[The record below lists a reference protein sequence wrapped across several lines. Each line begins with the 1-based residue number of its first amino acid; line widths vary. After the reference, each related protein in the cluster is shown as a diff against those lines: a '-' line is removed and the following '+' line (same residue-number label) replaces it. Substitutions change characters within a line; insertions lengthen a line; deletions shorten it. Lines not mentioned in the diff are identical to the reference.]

1 MRREL
6 SNYILGLSV
15 LTAIVFTVILFS
27 YFERGLDSAARTTM
41 LMEARAFEK
50 RYLQDPSIS
59 PSSSNTTR
67 VFLDNWQNAPELY
80 QKLIPFEELEPGDFS
95 EAEWSPHGPEQWQD
109 LRYLII
115 YWHKLH
121 DGRDLF
127 VVTDFEANLLTA
139 EEQQAFDQDFE
150 KIPLYA
156 SVYLVAMLF
165 VVWVYNRRINRYSQQ
180 LAGWAEA
187 LTLDNLNAPRPD
199 FRYTEFNRIAEQLQD
214 AFSRIASLMEREHN
228 FLRHASHE
236 LRTPIAVI
244 RTNVELLE
252 KLEVSTGLARPFDRI
267 RRANQTM
274 LQLTETLLWLSREN
288 DTPPQQTT
296 IDPAEMLEQLTAELS
311 YLLEGKNIN
320 LLRHFPAEPQ
330 QIELA
335 TVPFQIVVGNLLR
348 NAFQYTGEGTI
359 TLTVDYRLLVI
370 ENRETGNHHHN
381 SDDSF
386 GLGLMLVKKICDK
399 LNWALKLEFQEGGV
413 RAELMLPHSVSS
425 KNTN

>member
-1 MRREL
+1 MFKQRSRSRTMRREL

-180 LAGWAEA
+180 LAGWAQQCGAGGGELHVA
-187 LTLDNLNAPRPD
+187 AGAAQQRLADFVLQRLDPLGNGGR
-199 FRYTEFNRIAEQLQD
+199 RQIQ
-214 AFSRIASLMEREHN
+214 
-228 FLRHASHE
+228 
-236 LRTPIAVI
+236 
-244 RTNVELLE
+244 
-252 KLEVSTGLARPFDRI
+252 LARGGGGGAQFSDLQEAVEIARVHSLKI
-267 RRANQTM
+267 LDSKRRNT
-274 LQLTETLLWLSREN
+274 
-288 DTPPQQTT
+288 
-296 IDPAEMLEQLTAELS
+296 
-311 YLLEGKNIN
+311 
-320 LLRHFPAEPQ
+320 HF
-330 QIELA
+330 
-335 TVPFQIVVGNLLR
+335 
-348 NAFQYTGEGTI
+348 
-359 TLTVDYRLLVI
+359 
-370 ENRETGNHHHN
+370 
-381 SDDSF
+381 S
-386 GLGLMLVKKICDK
+386 
-399 LNWALKLEFQEGGV
+399 
-413 RAELMLPHSVSS
+413 
-425 KNTN
+425 